1 MKFGAV
7 YCIYDDHEY
16 IDISLFHIKNELDKV
31 LFLISDV
38 PWNGKKTDNS
48 KTIEVIQKLCK
59 ENSNFQLIQ
68 GHWTNEITQRNF
80 GLELFYKEGIDYC
93 FIIDSDEIY
102 SENHFKNI
110 KQFILQNKNITAFH
124 IQWNTYWKKDYYIIQ
139 PREYYNPVICVKV
152 ENFNFTT
159 IRHGQ
164 TNIIRTG
171 GALLTTQQN
180 SYNGVVIPEQVGI
193 CYHLSY
199 ARDNEYMKR
208 KLETNSHAPEFI
220 FNWYN
225 NVWENWKPQNKNLH
239 PVSPKQYNQAVK
251 EDFLNFPDALK
262 VFIKGESCQK
272 TCSIIILNWNS
283 NELLNR
289 CLSLIKKNTRVSYE
303 IIVVDNGT
311 QKKQEFKQIIEKFNI
326 KKITEN
332 VINEGFSKGVNQ
344 GISLAN
350 GNNICL
356 MNVDAEPQE
365 NWLENMYETMI
376 VNPNAGIIGPLGNE
390 IESEYQKEGM
400 VSKDCKVMNV
410 HFYCTLIFKEV
421 IQKIGLLD
429 TRFGFGG
436 YEDNDFC
443 IRAGLAGYE
452 CIISAKSLVKHKA
465 HQVFKLN
472 NLDNTKI
479 EQKNKTLLESKLIQ
493 ALYNYGENVD
503 LFKLS
508 TEIAKKSG
516 LIIEEKN

>member
-7 YCIYDDHEY
+7 YCIYDDLEY
-16 IDISLFHIKNELDKV
+16 IDVSIFHIKKQLDKI

-124 IQWNTYWKKDYYIIQ
+124 IQWNTYWKKDYYVIQ

-159 IRHGQ
+159 IRHGE
-164 TNIIRTG
+164 TNVIRIKETIFKIPQK
-171 GALLTTQQN
+171 T
-180 SYNGVVIPEQVGI
+180 YNGVVIPENVAI

-220 FNWYN
+220 SNWYN
-225 NVWENWKPQNKNLH
+225 KVWENWKPENKNLH
-239 PVSPKQYNQAVK
+239 PVTPEQYSQAIK

-262 VFIKGESCQK
+262 TFIKKESCQNK
-272 TCSIIILNWNS
+272 CSIIILNWNS
-283 NELLNR
+283 NKLLDR
-289 CLSLIKKNTRVSYE
+289 CLDLINKNTKSSFE
-303 IIVVDNGT
+303 IIIIDNGS
-311 QKKQEFKQIIEKFNI
+311 KEKQEFKQIIEKF
-326 KKITEN
+326 KIEK
-332 VINEGFSKGVNQ
+332 VIQNDSNLGFSKGVNQ
-344 GISLAN
+344 GIKLAN

-365 NWLENMYETMI
+365 NWLESMYETLI
-376 VNPNAGIIGPLGNE
+376 DNPNAGVIGPLGNE
-390 IESEYQKEGM
+390 IESEYQKEEM

-410 HFYCTLIFKEV
+410 HFYCVLIFKEV
-421 IQKIGLLD
+421 IEKIGLLD
-429 TRFGFGG
+429 TRFGLGG

-452 CIISAKSLVKHKA
+452 CIISANSLVKHKA
-465 HQVFKLN
+465 HQVFRLN
-472 NLDNTKI
+472 NLDNVEI
-479 EQKNKTLLESKLIQ
+479 EHKNQELLKGKLIQ
-493 ALYNYGENVD
+493 ALYNYGGNID

-508 TEIAKKSG
+508 PKIATESN
-516 LIIEEKN
+516 LIIKE